1 MEEGAVEGGRLAGLP
16 SHDLQL
22 VLARDCTTHRDS
34 EPVGGRQRCMRPC
47 SVPLLDGI
55 LILNSIGSPH
65 PHPQAMDEEE
75 PGTPSEAPS
84 PQGSEDIRAGSG
96 PSPARSG
103 RPSLAPQFQTRAHGG
118 PPPDEDAH
126 GPDHDR
132 EERGFGSSPAAGA
145 ARARSTASSSGS
157 CGGAGAAPSA
167 PVSPSPAGAWRGA
180 ADLLAQDAELA
191 DVESWLMGAGPG
203 SPDPGAASDPGRL
216 ARAAAEFAATW
227 MPLSPAQHRGK
238 AAGAAPA
245 SRRLE
250 LDRLAVPGK
259 GGVHQGRG
267 LGPVTPQQAQ
277 REVAA
282 RPASPGPS
290 PASPGLR
297 IAAHRPQG
305 LRLAPT
311 IASPIARR
319 EPRPAGEWCVCS
331 QGAASGRGSGLHVA
345 AACSSHAHAC
355 SARPMAS
362 CAGRAHPNWAPTT
375 TSQAW
380 PQRAHQ
386 ARTQS
391 PPRSPDRSRLLA
403 RRPGTVH
410 RSPLWLQRPG
420 SHALGGEGSI
430 HRAGAQGETSQ
441 DLDIRP
447 SGVYCSALSS
457 FLSSPCH
464 GSNLQFSPAIDGPH
478 ARK

>member
-1 MEEGAVEGGRLAGLP
+1 MQLGPHIPTVAACLAGLGWVFWLIERNKSKEFDGSRSPKP
-16 SHDLQL
+16 S
-22 VLARDCTTHRDS
+22 A
-34 EPVGGRQRCMRPC
+34 P
-47 SVPLLDGI
+47 PLLPAREGGEGDLADEVEPPSAQGCWTSPPSKRWT
-55 LILNSIGSPH
+55 LPTQGAGSPDSGFRPESYIRRLDFLRRQQSMLAESAAQGEGMDDLGVGLQKH
-65 PHPQAMDEEE
+65 ESQLLTLAQQLTLLRMEVEEAMDEEE

-103 RPSLAPQFQTRAHGG
+103 RPSLAPQFQTRAHGP

-180 ADLLAQDAELA
+180 PDLLAQDAELA

-319 EPRPAGEWCVCS
+319 EPRPAGL
-331 QGAASGRGSGLHVA
+331 APASSSGSNPV
-345 AACSSHAHAC
+345 S
-355 SARPMAS
+355 
-362 CAGRAHPNWAPTT
+362 TKI
-375 TSQAW
+375 
-380 PQRAHQ
+380 
-386 ARTQS
+386 
-391 PPRSPDRSRLLA
+391 PRSFPPAGKKAGDSTSFPAVAPKTRIP
-403 RRPGTVH
+403 RPG
-410 RSPLWLQRPG
+410 R
-420 SHALGGEGSI
+420 
-430 HRAGAQGETSQ
+430 
-441 DLDIRP
+441 
-447 SGVYCSALSS
+447 
-457 FLSSPCH
+457 
-464 GSNLQFSPAIDGPH
+464 
-478 ARK
+478 